1 MLDYPDKKEQIN
13 LWRNL
18 CTKLGML
25 LILISLGVMW
35 SMNLQGM
42 GFSVET
48 QNREDLYTD
57 SSISRLNVNSE
68 VTQEDDTL
76 DTVEIAYSSYWGGK
90 RHERDSSIAVDSEG
104 NIIIASA
111 SNSVDFPINNAIK
124 ETIIGEQVPYLNE
137 YEYDDI
143 VISKFTPDGQSVI
156 FSTFIGGNRSEN
168 VYDVHTDSN
177 DNIVIVG
184 WTESQD
190 FPTVNAYNEN
200 RSDSFGDI
208 FVMKLSADGQTI
220 LFSTY
225 LAGLSFYY
233 SGDFVLDS
241 SDNIIIGASTMDV
254 NFPITNAYQDT
265 NASLIDAVITKLS
278 ADGQSVIFSTYF
290 GGNSHE
296 AVLSITLDNDEN
308 IIFSGQTGSNES
320 FPLVNPI
327 VTTLG
332 EMPISTFVGKLS
344 ADGQS
349 LLFSS
354 YVGDSD
360 GWTWANDVV
369 TDADNN
375 IIMVGETNSTDFLQV
390 NAWQTEIFNESIFL
404 YFDFRSHFLDAI
416 VVKINSDDYS
426 VNFST
431 RIGGSEYDA
440 ASTVVVDQ
448 DQNIIVGGGAYSF
461 DFPSTANA
469 LNPHRVFWDGFLAKF
484 SPDGQIAQLITC
496 LGGGEHDFIDD
507 MVVINSEDTQILIAG
522 RTGSLDFPTF
532 NAIQPNYAFFSAD
545 YRNQI
550 FDIFFTS
557 IVIKSPLT
565 DTTTNTSTPSFEVL
579 FTLLA
584 IAFLKISL
592 KQTKRKK

>member
-48 QNREDLYTD
+48 QNREDLSHD
-57 SSISRLNVNSE
+57 SSISRLNAISE

-76 DTVEIAYSSYWGGK
+76 DTVEITYSSYWGGT
-90 RHERDSSIAVDSEG
+90 RHERESSVTVDSEG
-104 NIIIASA
+104 NIILASA
-111 SNSVDFPINNAIK
+111 SNSVDYPVNNAIK
-124 ETIIGEQVPYLNE
+124 ESIIGEEVPYMDE

-168 VYDVHTDSN
+168 VYNVHTDSN

-190 FPTVNAYNEN
+190 FPAVNAYNEN

-208 FVMKLSADGQTI
+208 FVLKLSADGQTI

-225 LAGLSFYY
+225 LAGLSFFYD
-233 SGDFVLDS
+233 GDFVLDS

-290 GGNSHE
+290 GGNNHE
-296 AVLSITLDNDEN
+296 AILGITLDNDEN

-327 VTTLG
+327 VSTLG
-332 EMPISTFVGKLS
+332 EMPISTFVGKMS

-354 YVGDSD
+354 YVGDSN
-360 GWTWANDVV
+360 GRTWANDVV

-390 NAWQTEIFNESIFL
+390 NAWQTEIFNDSII
-404 YFDFRSHFLDAI
+404 FDFFFRSNFQDAI

-431 RIGGSEYDA
+431 RLGGSEYEA
-440 ASTVVVDQ
+440 
-448 DQNIIVGGGAYSF
+448 AYSF
-461 DFPSTANA
+461 DFPSTDNA
-469 LNPHRVFWDGFLAKF
+469 LHPHRVFWDGFLAKF
-484 SPDGQIAQLITC
+484 SPDGQTAQLITC

-507 MVVINSEDTQILIAG
+507 IVVINSEDTQILITG
-522 RTGSLDFPTF
+522 STGSLDFPTF
-532 NAIQPNYAFFSAD
+532 NAIQPNYAFFSAS
-545 YRNQI
+545 NIQI
-550 FDIFFTS
+550 YDIFFT
-557 IVIKSPLT
+557 ILT
-565 DTTTNTSTPSFEVL
+565 IERPITTTTTTTGVPSFEVL

-584 IAFLKISL
+584 IAFLKISQ
-592 KQTKRKK
+592 KQIKRKK

>member
-1 MLDYPDKKEQIN
+1 MLF
-13 LWRNL
+13 
-18 CTKLGML
+18 
-25 LILISLGVMW
+25 SLGIMW
-35 SMNLQGM
+35 SMNLQVM
-42 GFSVET
+42 GFSAET
-48 QNREDLYTD
+48 YNQEDLNFK
-57 SSISRLNVNSE
+57 SSNSRLNAITE
-68 VTQEDDTL
+68 VTQANDALDTL
-76 DTVEIAYSSYWGGK
+76 EITLSSYWGGT
-90 RHERDSSIAVDSEG
+90 RHERAASIAEDSEG
-104 NIIIASA
+104 NIILASA
-111 SNSVDFPINNAIK
+111 SNSAYYPVHNAIK
-124 ETIIGEQVPYLNE
+124 ESIIGEQIQYLDE

-168 VYDVHTDSN
+168 VYNVHCDSN

-184 WTESQD
+184 WTESHD

-200 RSDSFGDI
+200 KSDTYGDV
-208 FVMKLSADGQTI
+208 FVMKLSSDGQTI

-225 LAGLSFYY
+225 LAGLSYYY
-233 SGDFVLDS
+233 SGDFALDS
-241 SDNIIIGASTMDV
+241 SDNIIIGASTFDV

-290 GGNSHE
+290 GGNNHE
-296 AVLSITLDNDEN
+296 AILSLTLDNDEN

-327 VTTLG
+327 VSTLG
-332 EMPISTFVGKLS
+332 EFPISTFVGKMS

-354 YVGDSD
+354 YVGDSH
-360 GWTWANDVV
+360 GWTWANDVA

-390 NAWQTEIFNESIFL
+390 NAWQTEIFNDSVYIDDPRRNN
-404 YFDFRSHFLDAI
+404 FDFRTHFLDAI

-448 DQNIIVGGGAYSF
+448 DQNIVVGGGAYSF
-461 DFPSTANA
+461 DFPITANA
-469 LNPHRVFWDGFLAKF
+469 LSEHRIFWDGFVAKF
-484 SPDGQIAQLITC
+484 SPDGQTAQFITC
-496 LGGGEHDFIDD
+496 LGGGESDFVDD
-507 MVVINSEDTQILIAG
+507 MVIINSSEDTQILITG
-522 RTGSLDFPTF
+522 RAESRDFPTF
-532 NAIQPNYAFFSAD
+532 KAIQPNYAFFSAD
-545 YRNQI
+545 FRIQI
-550 FDIFFTS
+550 FDSFFT
-557 IVIKSPLT
+557 IITVERPP
-565 DTTTNTSTPSFEVL
+565 TTTTTGIPGFEVL
-579 FTLLA
+579 FALLA
-584 IAFLKISL
+584 IAFLKIPQ
-592 KQTKRKK
+592 KQIKRKK